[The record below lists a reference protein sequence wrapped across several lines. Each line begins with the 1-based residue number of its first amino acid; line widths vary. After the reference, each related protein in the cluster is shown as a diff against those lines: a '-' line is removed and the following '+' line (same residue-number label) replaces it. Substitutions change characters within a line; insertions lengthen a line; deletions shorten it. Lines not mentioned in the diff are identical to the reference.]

1 MSDIVLTLKTGTNSE
16 ALLVQLEESDGHY
29 VMLCGVFS

>member
-1 MSDIVLTLKTGTNSE
+1 MSDIVLTLKMGTSSE

-29 VMLCGVFS
+29 IE